1 MFLVSYAVHLVF
13 RWVLLVMV
21 AFSSNFLGGEES
33 SATNQGLLGQG
44 VVCCVAAMLD
54 LEEKRA
60 HPSSQRLVNR
70 GFLQGGVGETFECN
84 RAPRD

>member
-33 SATNQGLLGQG
+33 SATNQGLLG
-44 VVCCVAAMLD
+44 
-54 LEEKRA
+54 
-60 HPSSQRLVNR
+60 
-70 GFLQGGVGETFECN
+70 
-84 RAPRD
+84 